1 MQQLV
6 INQADGTSTAY
17 ELSLSTVTIGS
28 GMDCVII
35 VPDESVAPM
44 HIQITLDVSGY
55 VVADLAGDGTTAV
68 NDYPIEPGTA
78 YQMENGMRI
87 RMGTVEVLYLIEVEA
102 AVVEAAASEVQDA
115 DSEQAYQVVESFPAP
130 GSFPMPRH
138 TDGAFAPAK
147 SGVNLCLVACILTT
161 LLSVG
166 FALVAA
172 VHVAGVFQ
180 DMQ

>member
-6 INQADGTSTAY
+6 INQSDGTSTAY

-28 GMDCVII
+28 GMECVII

-44 HIQITLDVSGY
+44 HIQITLDGNES
-55 VVADLAGDGTTAV
+55 TSV

-78 YQMENGMRI
+78 YQMESGMRI
-87 RMGTVEVLYLIEVEA
+87 RMGTVEVLYLIEEQAVAVED
-102 AVVEAAASEVQDA
+102 AASEVQEADA
-115 DSEQAYQVVESFPAP
+115 QQAYAAAQSFPVP
-130 GSFPMPRH
+130 GSFPLPRH
-138 TDGAFAPAK
+138 SDGAFAPAK
-147 SGVNLCLVACILTT
+147 SGFNLWLAACILTT

-166 FALVAA
+166 FALVAV

-180 DMQ
+180 DMR

>member
-1 MQQLV
+1 MQQLI
-6 INQADGTSTAY
+6 INQSDGTSTAY

-28 GMDCVII
+28 AMDCVII
-35 VPDESVAPM
+35 VPDESVAPV

-55 VVADLAGDGTTAV
+55 VVSDLAGNESTAL

-78 YQMENGMRI
+78 YQMESGMRI
-87 RMGTVEVLYLIEVEA
+87 RMGTVEVLYLIEE
-102 AVVEAAASEVQDA
+102 EAAAVEEAVEEVQESGA
-115 DSEQAYQVVESFPAP
+115 RGAYGVAESFPVP

-138 TDGAFAPAK
+138 ADGAFAPAK
-147 SGVNLCLVACILTT
+147 SGVNLWLAACILTT
-161 LLSVG
+161 LLSVA
-166 FALVAA
+166 FAVVAA